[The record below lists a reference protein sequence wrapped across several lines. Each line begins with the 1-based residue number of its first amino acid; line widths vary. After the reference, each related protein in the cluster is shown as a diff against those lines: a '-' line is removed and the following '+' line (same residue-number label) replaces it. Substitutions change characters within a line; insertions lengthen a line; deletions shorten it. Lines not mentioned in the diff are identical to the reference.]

1 MKVLVTGGAGFIGSH
16 VSNLYI
22 SHGYDVVIVDDLST
36 GRLSNINPEA
46 TFYQMDICDPQ
57 LKEIFAKERPDFINH
72 HAAQMNVRRSVSDP
86 LFDASV
92 NVVGSLNLLECA
104 KLFGVQK
111 FIYISTGG
119 AVYGEPEYLPC
130 DEAHPI
136 NPICQYGASKHTVEH
151 YLYMYHENYGLDY
164 TVLRYPNV
172 YGPRQDPYG
181 EAGVIAIFTGQ
192 MLAGEQVTINGDGE
206 QTRDYVY
213 VEDCA
218 RANLMATASDEPT
231 GIFNLGSGR
240 GTSVNEIFDALK
252 RLTGYPLESVHGP
265 AKVGETRHIY
275 LDASKVLDTFGWS
288 PRWILEE
295 GLEQTLAFF
304 RENEVLTP
312 ISIRPPHRPAEM
324 MSESTVVGDSDTKVW
339 KRHSEA
345 KVEESDKFFSI
356 ASDRKM
362 NGRLDVISEYS
373 LETSPLEEILGK
385 VITELDAASGSI
397 FLVDEEMRIR
407 KAAFAYDGQIQTGS
421 TDQLEKSFKQG
432 LSCTVF
438 RQGSAVLLESTHK
451 DERWLPSEWESETR
465 SRRSVISVPLFISNR
480 VVGVL
485 TLARPE
491 KDGFARSD
499 LAMLITISAL
509 VSLAEVG
516 LRTSDVEITAQV

>member
-1 MKVLVTGGAGFIGSH
+1 
-16 VSNLYI
+16 
-22 SHGYDVVIVDDLST
+22 
-36 GRLSNINPEA
+36 
-46 TFYQMDICDPQ
+46 
-57 LKEIFAKERPDFINH
+57 
-72 HAAQMNVRRSVSDP
+72 
-86 LFDASV
+86 
-92 NVVGSLNLLECA
+92 
-104 KLFGVQK
+104 
-111 FIYISTGG
+111 
-119 AVYGEPEYLPC
+119 
-130 DEAHPI
+130 
-136 NPICQYGASKHTVEH
+136 
-151 YLYMYHENYGLDY
+151 MYHENYGLDY

-275 LDASKVLDTFGWS
+275 LDASKVRDTFGWS

-312 ISIRPPHRPAEM
+312 ISVRPSYRPVEM
-324 MSESTVVGDSDTKVW
+324 MLESMFVERTDTKAW
-339 KRHSEA
+339 KRLPEA
-345 KVEESDKFFSI
+345 KESDKFFSI

-373 LETSPLEEILGK
+373 LETSSLEEILDK

-421 TDQLEKSFKQG
+421 TDQLEKSFEQG
-432 LSCTVF
+432 LACTVF